1 MSSVFTLKTY
11 SSLEIDI
18 QKLKLIFHES
28 FKRAACAHYK

>member
-11 SSLEIDI
+11 SSFEIDI

-28 FKRAACAHYK
+28 FKRAAEAHYK